1 MTQANNS
8 LWMPSLII
16 VSEQEGLSTY
26 AHLFTDLASRQVY
39 PVFTKSKLVVELTGM
54 MSKLFFAHPEW
65 KPNGTAIDRKI
76 KVDMETGY
84 QSEDFKEY

>member
-1 MTQANNS
+1 
-8 LWMPSLII
+8 
-16 VSEQEGLSTY
+16 
-26 AHLFTDLASRQVY
+26 
-39 PVFTKSKLVVELTGM
+39 M

-84 QSEDFKEY
+84 QSEDFKEYCHSLGYRIETSLSIEQKTEKFQAGTSKGGARAVVQ